1 MLLNWNGVPRLAWR
15 LIQDRRVPLGLK
27 LILAAAAV
35 YVVMPFDADM
45 LPVIGRIDDVLVVVL
60 ALGLFLGLAPRDVV
74 VEHIRSN
81 GKGPDAAAEDRGPVI
96 EGQYRRVE
104 DADSE
109 DPNTADGE
117 SADDT
122 HPKRNA

>member
-1 MLLNWNGVPRLAWR
+1 MLLNWTGVPRLVWR
-15 LIQDRRVPLGLK
+15 LVQDRRVPIGLK
-27 LILAAAAV
+27 LILAVAAV

-45 LPVIGRIDDVLVVVL
+45 IPVIGRIDDVLVVVL

-81 GKGPDAAAEDRGPVI
+81 GKPDAAAEDKGPVI

-109 DPNTADGE
+109 DPKTTDGE
-117 SADDT
+117 GVDGT